1 MFPKI
6 RGALHFP
13 ALPHLGLHC
22 RRRCPTILAVGI
34 AFCLTLSLFFVMRRW
49 ERRDMQSEFDYASQ
63 HFVEAVRRATER
75 IELTHEVIR
84 RDFYGSPTI
93 SREEFTLCAEPFLAR
108 VPSLKVLQWAPRV
121 MRDDREAF
129 VKTARGE
136 GRSDYRIVE
145 PDMGG
150 RLVPAAQRN
159 EYFPI
164 WFAAS
169 KTGFQARFGWDF
181 AADPVLRNAMD
192 ESRDDDRF
200 VVSDTIDLRKIG
212 VCGTMLQTFLPLYRD
227 YQKVKTTAQRRENL
241 MGFLVG
247 LSSME
252 DLVNCA
258 LRYSKGPQGIDMAV
272 YDDSASAD
280 SRLLY
285 FHTSRTRCDHGCPE
299 KSQAE
304 RQPGGIYHT
313 EAIRFGCRE
322 WSLVCTPAPHF
333 FSLHASWRSW
343 TTLVIG
349 LLGTVL
355 LGGYTWSATTRTE
368 RIERLVEQRTAE
380 LRKKDEQL
388 QQSQKLE
395 AVGSLAGGIAHEFN
409 NLLQAIGGYTRY
421 AMEAMKPEEQPY
433 QDLENVLQASDR
445 AASLTRQLLSFSR
458 RQTVERTCLDANQM
472 VVDLTKMLRPL
483 LGETIQMRCIPG
495 SDIGSIY
502 ADAGSLQQVLMNL
515 CLNARDAM
523 PNGGE
528 IVVKTNRVTILP
540 DFADLYSDL
549 KPGPYVEVNV
559 TDTGHG
565 MSPEVRDRIFEPFFT
580 TKPVGKGTGLGLAMV
595 YGIIQQHEGAIHV
608 YSELDHGTTFRIYL
622 PVYSSEL
629 EGGGVSTTDDVVGGS
644 ETILL
649 AEDDPMVR
657 DVSKRI
663 LERAGYHVLLAA
675 DGEMAL
681 TVFRA
686 HHDTIALVLLD
697 AVMPRLSGQ
706 DAYRQLKDEYP
717 DVRVIFCSGY
727 APETAHSNFI
737 VQEHLRLVEKPYNPT
752 VLLSTIREVLDA
764 EELCPTT

>member
-1 MFPKI
+1 
-6 RGALHFP
+6 
-13 ALPHLGLHC
+13 
-22 RRRCPTILAVGI
+22 
-34 AFCLTLSLFFVMRRW
+34 
-49 ERRDMQSEFDYASQ
+49 
-63 HFVEAVRRATER
+63 
-75 IELTHEVIR
+75 
-84 RDFYGSPTI
+84 
-93 SREEFTLCAEPFLAR
+93 
-108 VPSLKVLQWAPRV
+108 
-121 MRDDREAF
+121 
-129 VKTARGE
+129 
-136 GRSDYRIVE
+136 
-145 PDMGG
+145 
-150 RLVPAAQRN
+150 
-159 EYFPI
+159 
-164 WFAAS
+164 
-169 KTGFQARFGWDF
+169 
-181 AADPVLRNAMD
+181 
-192 ESRDDDRF
+192 
-200 VVSDTIDLRKIG
+200 
-212 VCGTMLQTFLPLYRD
+212 
-227 YQKVKTTAQRRENL
+227 
-241 MGFLVG
+241 
-247 LSSME
+247 
-252 DLVNCA
+252 
-258 LRYSKGPQGIDMAV
+258 
-272 YDDSASAD
+272 
-280 SRLLY
+280 
-285 FHTSRTRCDHGCPE
+285 
-299 KSQAE
+299 
-304 RQPGGIYHT
+304 
-313 EAIRFGCRE
+313 
-322 WSLVCTPAPHF
+322 
-333 FSLHASWRSW
+333 
-343 TTLVIG
+343 
-349 LLGTVL
+349 
-355 LGGYTWSATTRTE
+355 
-368 RIERLVEQRTAE
+368 VEQRTAE